1 MITRIPRDA
10 EHPFAMIPRSIISN
24 STLSLE
30 AFRVLVTV
38 LDQRNDWDGNTVWLQ
53 QITGMS
59 QRKVERALVELI
71 NLGYMS
77 CTPKAPEGAGDDKT
91 PRGGGL
97 SAALAKGVFR
107 S

>member
-1 MITRIPRDA
+1 MITRTLKDA
-10 EHPFAMIPRSIISN
+10 EHPFGMIPRSIINDSN
-24 STLSLE
+24 LSPE
-30 AFRVLVTV
+30 AFRVLTSI
-38 LDQRNDWDGNTVWLQ
+38 LDQRDDWDGNTVWLQ

-59 QRKVERALVELI
+59 QRKVERALIDLI